1 MSKMFK
7 TASTA
12 MIAVGLAFLFRYI
25 QAQGGSKLDILG
37 RPSYYAVQNYWFVFV
52 AGIAVLLFSLLGSFF
67 SWFKEFD
74 RKEEVLPNAGYASDQ
89 EIRTWVTGADEEE
102 MPAGSQTQ
110 VLPGG
115 RGAGAA
121 AETEVLGRGAGAVAE
136 TEVLGR
142 GAVAAAETEVMAGSS
157 VAETEV
163 MDREGTGAAGRTELL
178 PESRPSDPD
187 HGSQAAE
194 VSTGRGERS

>member
-89 EIRTWVTGADEEE
+89 EIRTWVTGSDAEE

-115 RGAGAA
+115 R
-121 AETEVLGRGAGAVAE
+121 GAVAE

-142 GAVAAAETEVMAGSS
+142 GAVAAAETEVMAGNSA
-157 VAETEV
+157 AETEV